1 MKVLLTGGTGF
12 IGQVLLRDHSQ
23 NNEFVVL
30 TSRND
35 TAGLYKNDAISYV
48 YFNYGSDSTNSERIE
63 ESLIPLLEGVD
74 GVAHLGFAR
83 SSLKNEER
91 LNRYL
96 PSVALS
102 EGLLHGC
109 SCLGIKN
116 IVNCSSTS
124 VYSERRD
131 GCGRIVR
138 SPHAEEEA
146 PRPKSLYAA
155 SKLYV
160 ENMAQL
166 YNATEKLCV
175 KSLRIAQVLGRNE
188 HQGILHTY
196 LNKIINDKP
205 LFIWGNGNEIEKE
218 YVYVRDV
225 ANAVMAA
232 LNRPDVSGVYNVGT
246 GETITVSGL
255 ACALLEAFGKNP
267 EDYISYCP
275 EKEVAPAYWCL
286 SCESA
291 RQALGWSARW
301 TIREAIEAVANDK
314 DELY

>member
-83 SSLKNEER
+83 PHVGKEER
-91 LNRYL
+91 INQYQS
-96 PSVALS
+96 SVALS
-102 EGLLHGC
+102 ESLFHAC
-109 SCLGIKN
+109 SRLGIKN
-116 IVNCSSTS
+116 VVYCSSIS
-124 VYSERRD
+124 VYSENRDDRGKVVRR
-131 GCGRIVR
+131 
-138 SPHAEEEA
+138 PHTEKEA
-146 PRPKSLYAA
+146 PRPISLYAA

-160 ENMAQL
+160 ENIAQL

-196 LNKIINDKP
+196 LSKIINDEP
-205 LFIWGNGNEIEKE
+205 LSIWGNGNEIEKE

-232 LNRPDVSGVYNVGT
+232 LKCPDVSGVYNVGT

-291 RQALGWSARW
+291 RQTLDWSARW